1 MIEAQKETPASVLLD
16 HANAPKR
23 WLARLLV
30 LLLAV
35 ALTLIAVVP
44 FFFMGQSEDGRA
56 SGLRMPTTH
65 DMFLHFDQMRSFYAG
80 LKAGEVYPRWEA
92 ETNRGFGAPT
102 TSYYPPGVYY
112 LTSAC
117 FALAGDW
124 TKALLGA
131 HLLMMLGAALAL
143 YWYARQHLRRAAAA
157 AAMLVYVLGPYH
169 LLDQYQRGALAEL
182 LGFIWMPLMMGAGER
197 LIEKGKGQKAK
208 GKNVGGEDGRA
219 GVRRGDEQARGWGS
233 SGEVEEAGLRR
244 PRFGDGRLSYYL
256 VWVGLLAVSYGG
268 FIWSHPPTAYQ
279 FSLGYVVVMGVLA
292 MVRREWGG
300 LVRVGVGLGLGVGLA
315 AAYILPAVL
324 EQNLIH
330 KDYILSSWPYHNTY
344 VFVHDIFNA
353 RNFVD
358 FYRQINALWVLG
370 LVFTILCGVTLL
382 LAGNDPSTPPADGEA
397 RGLRRFF
404 AFFERDG
411 LLSAELKQR
420 VLMWMMLGLFVSFM
434 MHKISKPIGQ
444 HIPKIDIGIFTWRM
458 LAMTTLVTALLAGAC
473 WQAASNA
480 LRQQRKRLTV
490 AFATLSLSIMI
501 GGAAFSLLA
510 VCLPMVKAPLFVP
523 EPEHMNNATLPA
535 TAPGDPEEL
544 PDEVPPAEL
553 AEDNGQVVVEKWEP
567 EQRIVHIELTEPD
580 QLWIR
585 AFNFPGWT
593 ATVDGKSAEITTGE
607 DLGDI
612 QINLPAGHH
621 DVRLDFLDTPIR
633 RNAERVTLITFM
645 MVIGMAATSLLYRRN
660 RPHPAQ

>member
-1 MIEAQKETPASVLLD
+1 LINIILPEEPVAGLSEPFAMIESQKESLTSTTLH
-16 HANAPKR
+16 HANARKR
-23 WLARLLV
+23 WLAPLLV
-30 LLLAV
+30 ALFAV

-44 FFFMGQSEDGRA
+44 FFFMGQTEDGRA

-65 DMFLHFDQMRSFYAG
+65 DMFLHFDQMRSFYTG
-80 LKAGEVYPRWEA
+80 LKASEVYPRWEA

-112 LTSAC
+112 LTAAGY
-117 FALAGDW
+117 ALLRDW
-124 TKALLGA
+124 TGALLVA
-131 HLLMMLGAALAL
+131 HLIMMLLSGLSL
-143 YWYARQHLRRAAAA
+143 YWYARQVMSRWAAVV
-157 AAMLVYVLGPYH
+157 AMSAYVLGPYH
-169 LLDQYQRGALAEL
+169 LLDQYQRGAIAEL
-182 LGFIWMPLMMGAGER
+182 LGFIWMPLMLGAGER
-197 LIEKGKGQKAK
+197 LLAK
-208 GKNVGGEDGRA
+208 GRA
-219 GVRRGDEQARGWGS
+219 GDKA
-233 SGEVEEAGLRR
+233 EEEEKPWRE
-244 PRFGDGRLSYYL
+244 RLW
-256 VWVGLLAVSYGG
+256 WVMVLGVSYGA

-279 FSLGYVVVMGVLA
+279 FSLGFAVAMAVLA
-292 MVRREWGG
+292 VVRRELSGLVWVGGG
-300 LVRVGVGLGLGVGLA
+300 LTLGIGLA
-315 AAYILPAVL
+315 AAYILPAVA

-358 FYRQINALWVLG
+358 FYRQINSLWALG
-370 LVFTILCGVTLL
+370 LAFTILCGAALL
-382 LAGNDPSTPPADGEA
+382 LAGNDSDALTADGSPK
-397 RGLRRFF
+397 GLRRFF

-480 LRQQRKRLTV
+480 LRLRRKKLMA
-490 AFATLSLSIMI
+490 AFATLSLFVLIV
-501 GGAAFSLLA
+501 GVAFSLFL
-510 VCLPMVKAPLFVP
+510 VCLPMVKAPRF
-523 EPEHMNNATLPA
+523 EPEAEHLNNATLPA
-535 TAPGDPEEL
+535 TVPGDPEEL
-544 PDEVPPAEL
+544 PDDVPPAEL
-553 AEDNGQVVVEKWEP
+553 AEDNGKVAVEKWEP
-567 EQRIVHIELTEPD
+567 EHRVVRVELTDAD

-593 ATVDGKSAEITTGE
+593 ATVDGRPAEIKTGE

-612 QINLPAGHH
+612 QIDLAAGNHE
-621 DVRLDFLDTPIR
+621 VRIDFLDTPVR
-633 RNAERVTLITFM
+633 RNAERVTLITFAI
-645 MVIGMAATSLLYRRN
+645 VIVMAATSLLSRRN
-660 RPHPAQ
+660 RIHRMQ